1 VSCLYASDYGP
12 PEPGFD
18 PLTDSG
24 RLIKGF
30 EAHSA
35 QLARAT
41 NLGQLQAMERVLQRG
56 GDISWCDQ
64 GYGWVDDTPVHALFA
79 AIVAFVILPY
89 AAWKLAAR
97 FRVRLADLAAIR
109 GPLRLQHPFRK

>member
-18 PLTDSG
+18 PLSDGG

-35 QLARAT
+35 QLVRAT
-41 NLGQLQAMERVLQRG
+41 NLGQLEAMERMLQRG
-56 GDISWCDQ
+56 QDIRWCDQ
-64 GYGWVDDTPVHALFA
+64 GYGWVDDTPVHLLFA
-79 AIVAFVILPY
+79 AIVVFVILPY
-89 AAWKLAAR
+89 ATWKLGTR
-97 FRVRLADLAAIR
+97 FRVRLTDLAVGR
-109 GPLRLQHPFRK
+109 GPLRLQHLFRK